1 MAEYKVM
8 AKEITSMVWRDVQKA
23 SQELTTEVNAQLSS
37 GWEPQGGI
45 ASVEAGSSVY
55 LLQAL
60 IKR

>member
-8 AKEITSMVWRDVQKA
+8 AKEVTSIVWRDVDKA
-23 SQELTTEVNAQLSS
+23 SQELSAEVNQMISG

-45 ASVEAGSSVY
+45 ASIEAGSSVY

-60 IKR
+60 LKR